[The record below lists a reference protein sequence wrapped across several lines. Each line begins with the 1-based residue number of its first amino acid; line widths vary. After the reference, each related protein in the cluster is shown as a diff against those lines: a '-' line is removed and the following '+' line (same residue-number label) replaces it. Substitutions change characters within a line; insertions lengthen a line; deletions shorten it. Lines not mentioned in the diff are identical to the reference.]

1 MISSGVDDQ
10 CKLAPWCPSCP
21 PDFFSLFFRRLFV
34 LCVKRSEE
42 GGRLLLWLSF
52 ACRSCND
59 FTCWVKL
66 PICSCICCIRTSCC
80 SSAVS
85 SCWILSSRCPNWS
98 RRDVFSSRRCIRSS
112 SIVIPVLYWVC
123 RRLTS
128 PADLSCYF
136 NCIILVKNST
146 TFFRTV
152 FFGRAFYILSIEPV
166 EQTRKE
172 NTSSFVCPAEGFVG
186 NITS

>member
-34 LCVKRSEE
+34 LCVKRSEA

-128 PADLSCYF
+128 PADLSCYINF
-136 NCIILVKNST
+136 TSKGGAGCSILRSGGVLPCMVLSCC
-146 TFFRTV
+146 V
-152 FFGRAFYILSIEPV
+152 FYLSQPL
-166 EQTRKE
+166 
-172 NTSSFVCPAEGFVG
+172 
-186 NITS
+186 

>member
-66 PICSCICCIRTSCC
+66 PICSCS
-80 SSAVS
+80 
-85 SCWILSSRCPNWS
+85 
-98 RRDVFSSRRCIRSS
+98 CIRSS

-128 PADLSCYF
+128 PADLSCYHICSSP
-136 NCIILVKNST
+136 NV
-146 TFFRTV
+146 
-152 FFGRAFYILSIEPV
+152 GRIAIDLCF
-166 EQTRKE
+166 
-172 NTSSFVCPAEGFVG
+172 
-186 NITS
+186 

>member
-34 LCVKRSEE
+34 LCVKRSEA

-128 PADLSCYF
+128 PADLSCY
-136 NCIILVKNST
+136 NRLVKKVLLQEE
-146 TFFRTV
+146 V
-152 FFGRAFYILSIEPV
+152 FLYSVCYDDQA
-166 EQTRKE
+166 TR
-172 NTSSFVCPAEGFVG
+172 SSQLRERYV
-186 NITS
+186 